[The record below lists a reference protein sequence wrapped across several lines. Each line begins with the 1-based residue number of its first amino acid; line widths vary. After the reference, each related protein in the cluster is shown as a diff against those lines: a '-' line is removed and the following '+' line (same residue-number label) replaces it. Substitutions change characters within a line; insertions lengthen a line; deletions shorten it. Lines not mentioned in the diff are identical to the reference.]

1 VDSERPAHTGSPSSA
16 VYGTRAMPAL
26 RSSTI
31 FPPMT
36 HMEVGSEIVA
46 IVVNGEPREIPAGST
61 VASLLASLELD
72 PRLVVVERNREILR
86 DRDSFGH
93 VELATDDAIEIV
105 HFVGGG

>member
-1 VDSERPAHTGSPSSA
+1 
-16 VYGTRAMPAL
+16 MPAQ

-31 FPPMT
+31 FLPMA
-36 HMEVGSEIVA
+36 HLEVGSD
-46 IVVNGEPREIPAGST
+46 VVSITLNGDSREIPAGST

-86 DRDSFGH
+86 DRDAFDR
-93 VELATDDAIEIV
+93 VELSAADTIEIV